1 MKIKS
6 TKLQSFEF
14 NCTYNCVL
22 DYYGL
27 NLIHSQTSMMRSNF
41 FNFKLSHKNTL
52 SIELKP
58 SSKKGNKLIN
68 AKEEKLEN
76 SPYKIKKYE
85 RFRMKSYSTL
95 LDQGWG
101 YVKIAILYDKIGAY
115 ITDKSSGCPFI
126 LINGTDKQEQWF
138 SWKAITGKEY
148 AASPKDE
155 SEMKEFQNVF
165 SRLIGFSGLNFT
177 VQKIGNYHDL
187 MGTNPHKLAAGWSRI
202 GPSIFGK
209 QISDHRFGNIV
220 GRTAVVYRLIFWSP
234 DQRDVLT
241 GNHRFV
247 IFSHDNSTGRQNLY
261 YDRFDK

>member
-1 MKIKS
+1 
-6 TKLQSFEF
+6 
-14 NCTYNCVL
+14 
-22 DYYGL
+22 
-27 NLIHSQTSMMRSNF
+27 MMRSNF
-41 FNFKLSHKNTL
+41 FNFKLRNKPTL
-52 SIELKP
+52 PIELEP
-58 SSKKGNKLIN
+58 ASKKDNKSII
-68 AKEEKLEN
+68 AKEEKLEHFFQ
-76 SPYKIKKYE
+76 IKRSE
-85 RFRMKSYSTL
+85 RFRMKSYGTL

-101 YVKIAILYDKIGAY
+101 YIRIAILYDEIGSY

-126 LINGTDKQEQWF
+126 LINGTEKQEQWF

-148 AASPKDE
+148 AASPKE
-155 SEMKEFQNVF
+155 KSGLKEFQNVF
-165 SRLIGFSGLNFT
+165 SHLIGFSGLNFT

-209 QISDHRFGNIV
+209 QISDHRFGNVI

-247 IFSHDNSTGRQNLY
+247 IFSHDSNSGKHN
-261 YDRFDK
+261 